1 MTTDEHYQRL
11 LAVRTQLRR
20 FDHWSTAAAGEHGL
34 THAQHQLLLVIRGW
48 DDGRGPT
55 IGDVAEQLLVKHHT
69 AGELANRTTELGLV
83 ERVKE
88 DADHRVVR
96 LRLTP
101 PGRHIVEALAQTHLE
116 ELRRLS
122 KFLEDLTS

>member
-55 IGDVAEQLLVKHHT
+55 IGD
-69 AGELANRTTELGLV
+69 ELGLV

>member
-20 FDHWSTAAAGEHGL
+20 FDHWSTAAAAEHGL

-48 DDGRGPT
+48 ADVRGPT
-55 IGDVAEQLLVKHHT
+55 IGEVAEQLLVKHHT
-69 AGELANRTTELGLV
+69 AGELANRTAELGLV
-83 ERVKE
+83 ERIKGVV
-88 DADHRVVR
+88 DHRVVR
-96 LRLTP
+96 LQLTDE
-101 PGRHIVEALAQTHLE
+101 GRRIVESLAEIHLE

-122 KFLEDLTS
+122 AYLRDL